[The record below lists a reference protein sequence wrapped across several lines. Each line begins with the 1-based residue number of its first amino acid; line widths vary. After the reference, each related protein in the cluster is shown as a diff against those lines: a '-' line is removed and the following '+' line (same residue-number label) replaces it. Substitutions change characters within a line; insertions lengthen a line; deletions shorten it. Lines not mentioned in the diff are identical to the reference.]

1 MRLPRLPLI
10 DVKRPACNDEKGN
23 GYHLTEKKKF
33 THYKDK
39 ENAGNNKKE
48 WELG

>member
-1 MRLPRLPLI
+1 MTKKEMAI
-10 DVKRPACNDEKGN
+10 IV
-23 GYHLTEKKKF
+23 TEKKKF

-48 WELG
+48 WGLG